1 MTLLVF
7 YKLLA
12 IFATVALGWVAGR
25 LRWLQAGGP
34 KGDDTAIGDPARL
47 LGNVAF
53 MIFVPAL
60 LFRTMVRLD
69 VAALPWPTITAFF
82 APALLFL
89 LLVYGWQRR
98 LARHLGA
105 ADAQPSVPAI
115 RTITATY
122 GNALQLG
129 IPMAAALFGEA
140 GLALHIAL
148 ISLHGLLLLTVLT
161 VLVELDMAR
170 ADQAATLARTA
181 FATARNTIIHPVVL
195 PVLAGLLWNATGLG
209 LHPAA
214 DEALAGLGQAVVPV
228 CLVLIGLTLAQYGLR
243 GQVSTAL
250 RLGALKL
257 LALPA
262 LVLAT
267 AHWGFA
273 LNGTPLGVVVMMA
286 ALPVGSN
293 ALIFAQ
299 RYGALQ
305 AEATAAIVFSTLGF
319 AITATFWLAVLATLA

>member
-12 IFATVALGWVAGR
+12 IFATVALGWAAGR
-25 LRWLQAGGP
+25 LRWLQGGGP
-34 KGDDTAIGDPARL
+34 KGDDKTAGDPARL

-69 VAALPWPTITAFF
+69 VAALPWPTITAYFV
-82 APALLFL
+82 PAMGFL

-98 LARHLGA
+98 MNRTGGA
-105 ADAQPSVPAI
+105 AAPAI

-140 GLALHIAL
+140 GLAIHIAL
-148 ISLHGLLLLTVLT
+148 VSLHGLLLLTVLT
-161 VLVELDMAR
+161 VLVEIDLAR

-181 FATARNTIIHPVVL
+181 LTTARNTIIHPVVL

-228 CLVLIGLTLAQYGLR
+228 CLLLIGLTLAQYGLR
-243 GQVSTAL
+243 GQVGTAL
-250 RLGALKL
+250 LLSALKL

-262 LVLAT
+262 LVLVT
-267 AHWGFA
+267 AHWGFG
-273 LNGTPLGVVVMMA
+273 LSGTPLGVVVMMA

-319 AITATFWLAVLATLA
+319 AVTASFWLVVLAMLA